1 MPQDP
6 TPPDLPEWD
15 PAVASEE
22 VELLEDLDTREWVL
36 IRYVGQPIGEFLP
49 LPLGGLT
56 IGRSPENGLC
66 LPEPEVSRRHAR
78 LQISADLE
86 TVELRDLGST
96 NGLFVNGRRVQADPG
111 PLRLRAEDVVRVG
124 GHAFKLKHMDALERR
139 YHQDMVS
146 RTMLDPLTGVGNR
159 ATVLHQLQAQVD
171 LARRHQHHLSVILAD
186 LDWFKQVNDTHG
198 HRAGDAAL
206 EAFGALLR
214 RRLRGSD
221 PVGRLGGDEFL
232 IVLPETSAMLA
243 IVAAEGLRR
252 ALGERHLELAD
263 AQKLPLTCSLGVAE
277 LKPEDTDGGA
287 LLARADAAL
296 YAAKAGGRDRAF
308 PAP

>member
-1 MPQDP
+1 MPQEP
-6 TPPDLPEWD
+6 TPPEIPDWD

-36 IRYVGQPIGEFLP
+36 IRYVGQPMGQFIP
-49 LPLGGLT
+49 LPMGGLE
-56 IGRSPENGLC
+56 IGRAPDNGLC
-66 LPEPEVSRRHAR
+66 LPEPEVSRHHAR
-78 LQISADLE
+78 LRVAADLE

-96 NGLFVNGRRVQADPG
+96 NGLFVNGKRVYAHPG
-111 PLRLRAEDVVRVG
+111 PVRLKAEDVLRVG
-124 GHAFKLKHMDALERR
+124 GHVFKLKRMDAVERR
-139 YHQDMVS
+139 YHQEIVAL
-146 RTMLDPLTGVGNR
+146 TTLDPLTGVGNR
-159 ATVLHQLQAQVD
+159 ASVLHQLEAHVD
-171 LARRHQHHLSVILAD
+171 LAQRHQRPLSVILAD
-186 LDWFKQVNDTHG
+186 LDRFKQVNDAHG
-198 HRAGDAAL
+198 HRVGDRAL

-243 IVAAEGLRR
+243 LTAAEGLRR
-252 ALGERHLELAD
+252 ALATLPLALEEG
-263 AQKLPLTCSLGVAE
+263 QVLPLTCSLGVAQ
-277 LKPEDTDGGA
+277 LQPGDSDGGA